1 MRPSLLLDSH
11 TELLETKASRIL
23 KKGQVSP
30 HKASLKHTF
39 PLNQGKSSKGR
50 RHYSLLQFH

>member
-11 TELLETKASRIL
+11 TELLETKGSIRL
-23 KKGQVSP
+23 EKGQVSP

-39 PLNQGKSSKGR
+39 PLNQGKSSKGK
-50 RHYSLLQFH
+50 RHYSQLQFH